1 MIHGVWDR
9 IRGKTPDS
17 DCEDKSVEHHQADYN
32 MIAALRD
39 AKPVI
44 QKVRQVFES
53 QSPTTPTG
61 NIVEDKIRGLDV
73 SRMMEGDDRES
84 TDP

>member
-1 MIHGVWDR
+1 MIHDFWDR

-17 DCEDKSVEHHQADYN
+17 QCQEKDVEQHEVDYN
-32 MIAALRD
+32 LIAALRE
-39 AKPVI
+39 AKPVL

-53 QSPTTPTG
+53 QSPTDPTG

-73 SRMMEGDDRES
+73 SRMMEGES
-84 TDP
+84 DAENQP